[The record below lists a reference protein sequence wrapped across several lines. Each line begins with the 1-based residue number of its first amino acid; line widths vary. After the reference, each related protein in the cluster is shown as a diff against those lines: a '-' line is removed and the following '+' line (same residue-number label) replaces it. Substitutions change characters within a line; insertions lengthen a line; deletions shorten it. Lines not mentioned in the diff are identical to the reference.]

1 LGEVNTG
8 LSNTLASY
16 IRWAQ
21 TEYPADHYYLAIAD
35 HGRGIQGVG
44 WDDTSSG
51 DYLELWELRQAL
63 HAGTQDGTFKI
74 DVLHLDACLMG
85 MLEVA
90 YEVWPY
96 TDYVIASENLAWT
109 LFDYKGYLQILGNKT
124 PREFAVAI
132 ASRYHDQV
140 GTQPNTIA
148 VLDSQY
154 IPDVVSAVD
163 NLAQVLITTLP
174 TGTAE
179 LESALSQVQRFDSQD
194 YGQITA
200 EDEFVDL
207 HHLAD
212 LLVTTSNN
220 LSVQQAA
227 RAVLTATQRSQAGV
241 LTTTVAYE
249 AHRSDSY
256 AGTWLD
262 LEQANGIAIYYPPS
276 NNVWDYSY
284 YPSPVLRLSH
294 DTRWD
299 DLLVKHLGL
308 VSTPEPIPMPA
319 PPEPLEVQYLY
330 LPMLL
335 RRW

>member
-1 LGEVNTG
+1 
-8 LSNTLASY
+8 
-16 IRWAQ
+16 
-21 TEYPADHYYLAIAD
+21 
-35 HGRGIQGVG
+35 
-44 WDDTSSG
+44 
-51 DYLELWELRQAL
+51 
-63 HAGTQDGTFKI
+63 
-74 DVLHLDACLMG
+74 
-85 MLEVA
+85 
-90 YEVWPY
+90 
-96 TDYVIASENLAWT
+96 
-109 LFDYKGYLQILGNKT
+109 
-124 PREFAVAI
+124 
-132 ASRYHDQV
+132 
-140 GTQPNTIA
+140 
-148 VLDSQY
+148 
-154 IPDVVSAVD
+154 
-163 NLAQVLITTLP
+163 LITTLP

-212 LLVTTSNN
+212 LLVTTSSN

-227 RAVLTATQRSQAGV
+227 QAVLTATQRSQTGV

-249 AHRSDSY
+249 AHTSGTHG
-256 AGTWLD
+256 GTWWD
-262 LEQANGIAIYYPPS
+262 LEHANGIAIYYPPS